1 MYRVRVVQA
10 GKTKS
15 KSVQVVS
22 RGGHQIKVFKH
33 IGSSKTAEG
42 ILALKQEALAWIASH
57 ENQTPLFPDVSK
69 PPLTLPVDFSRLV
82 NLGVKSRLIYRLY
95 RQAALDFNF
104 SPKLSSL
111 IIDLVVVRLIEPSS
125 KSQAIKLLTDDY
137 GVVHG
142 ERTMRSHLNSLS
154 GQKTTIETAA
164 ISYAKSRSDFDCSMV
179 FYDVTTLYFETFES
193 NQEVKQCGMSKEH
206 KNNQPQI
213 VIGLIVT
220 PDGFPLEFKMYQ
232 GNKAECKTLL
242 PTIESFCQRHKIKS
256 ITVVADAAMISQD
269 NVDQLIF
276 AGHSYIVGARLA
288 NLTKKLIEKISQT
301 LNQTDQ
307 SSTRIRTG
315 KGDLICQFSQVRYNK
330 DKHEAEKQLERAR
343 ANLTRPSQSIKRLK
357 YLSIPKTTKPTINQK
372 LFEKTKL
379 LWGIKGYYT
388 NQKQLTD
395 QDVIEKYHNLWKIEK
410 NFRMAKTDLQTR
422 PIYHYQTKTIMA
434 HLLICFMAL
443 CVGKHLEKTTGLS
456 LKKLNYILRRIAEVE
471 IQDKLTN
478 EIQIIPQKLSTIE
491 SDILEKFNFA
501 Y

>member
-1 MYRVRVVQA
+1 MYRVRVVQT
-10 GKTKS
+10 GKAES
-15 KSVQVVS
+15 KSVQVVA

-33 IGSSKTAEG
+33 IGSSKTKEG
-42 ILALKQEALAWIASH
+42 ILALKHKALEWMALH
-57 ENQTPLFPDVSK
+57 ENQAALFPGVTK
-69 PPLTLPVDFSRLV
+69 PILSTPVDFSRLV

-95 RQAALDFNF
+95 RQVVLDFNF
-104 SPKLSSL
+104 SVNISSL

-125 KSQAIKLLTDDY
+125 KSQAIKLLNDDY
-137 GVVHG
+137 GVIHG
-142 ERTMRSHLNSLS
+142 ERTMRRHLASLS
-154 GQKTTIETAA
+154 GQKTAIEASA
-164 ISYAKSRSDFDCSMV
+164 ITYAKSHSDFDCSMV

-193 NQEVKQCGMSKEH
+193 NQDVKQCGMSKEH

-242 PTIESFCQRHKIKS
+242 PTIDSFCQRHQIKRL
-256 ITVVADAAMISQD
+256 TVVADAAMISQD
-269 NVDQLIF
+269 NVDKLIA
-276 AGHSYIVGARLA
+276 AGHYYIVGARLA
-288 NLTKKLIEKISQT
+288 NLTKITIQEISQT
-301 LNQTDQ
+301 LNQVDHAT
-307 SSTRIRTG
+307 TRTCTS
-315 KGDLICQFSQVRYNK
+315 KGELICQFSQVRYNK

-343 ANLTRPSQSIKRLK
+343 ANLTKPSQSIKRLK

-395 QDVIEKYHNLWKIEK
+395 QEVIEKYHNLWKIEK
-410 NFRMAKTDLQTR
+410 NFRMAKSDLQTR
-422 PIYHYQTKTIMA
+422 PIYHYQTKNIMA

-443 CVGKHLEKTTGLS
+443 CVGKHLEKTTDLS
-456 LKKLNYILRRIAEVE
+456 LKKINYILRRIVEVE
-471 IQDKLTN
+471 IQDNLTN

-491 SDILEKFNFA
+491 GELLEKLHFA